1 MNLNNYL
8 DDPENDQLRMDLA
21 AAYEEYMNKVEY
33 IITQRITFYN
43 SISYTVLE
51 DDGELRANIKLYPE
65 NVVTIQEEGGESYA
79 IVRAIFTHKY
89 NDTKKRA
96 FLLIDW
102 LRDTQRSEPVLKCP
116 IYEKQRFTD
125 RRWHRVYPISIIE
138 NLPRVQFL
146 HCCTSSC
153 QVGFHDTTNIQ
164 YLKNVFFYKAV

>member
-1 MNLNNYL
+1 MNLNNCL
-8 DDPENDQLRMDLA
+8 DNPENDQLRMDLA

-51 DDGELRANIKLYPE
+51 DDGELHANIKLYPE
-65 NVVTIQEEGGESYA
+65 NVVTIQEEGGDSYA

-96 FLLIDW
+96 FILVDW

-116 IYEKQRFTD
+116 IYEKQRPTD